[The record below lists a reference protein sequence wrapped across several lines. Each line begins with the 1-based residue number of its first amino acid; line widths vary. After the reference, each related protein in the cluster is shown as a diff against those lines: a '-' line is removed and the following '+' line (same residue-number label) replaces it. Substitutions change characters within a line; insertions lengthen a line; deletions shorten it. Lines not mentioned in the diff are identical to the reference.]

1 MVFAKF
7 CIVATTHYQ
16 SWWPKSNTNV
26 LCYNFRHQ
34 KPKTEFPDHRIHLF
48 SFCKASQG
56 GSPFSWWND
65 VWVWLFWPPLPHFQC
80 AHRESPGSSPDSKVS
95 WLEPQIAPAVLT
107 LSKLSV
113 IVFLGKRWASSGED
127 DLATTGYLTLTYT
140 SLLFGVLHNNRE
152 HGKMK
157 S

>member
-1 MVFAKF
+1 MVFAKV

-16 SWWPKSNTNV
+16 SWWPKSNTNI
-26 LCYNFRHQ
+26 LCYNFDTRSLKLSFQ
-34 KPKTEFPDHRIHLF
+34 ITGSISFPSAKPAR
-48 SFCKASQG
+48 G

-127 DLATTGYLTLTYT
+127 DLTTTGYLTLTYM